1 MDECLRIISCFKGT
15 SLNHF
20 RGLKVIR
27 SPGLP
32 RMATTQSPSDKAVL
46 QKYYRDIIS
55 GSHILH
61 YHNVLDAFGHLS
73 FRHPFNPQVFI
84 MSRNAA
90 PGTISSLDDLVEYYV
105 EDAQP
110 VNPNAPP
117 GFLERCIHS
126 ECYKR
131 YPAIQ
136 SVIHSHSEAVVP
148 YSISGVPMRACYH
161 MAGFLGTDVPVWDIT
176 EAQQADDI
184 SDLLVRNTRLGGSLA
199 NSFGAGGAGG
209 DLPQHVVALMR
220 GHGFTVLA
228 GSIQDC
234 VMRAVYTQKNAMIQT
249 TALITRAAGGHTSDS
264 IKYLS
269 QKEVDDT
276 TWSIRESA
284 HRPWKLWLREVEASN
299 LYSNSA

>member
-1 MDECLRIISCFKGT
+1 
-15 SLNHF
+15 
-20 RGLKVIR
+20 
-27 SPGLP
+27 
-32 RMATTQSPSDKAVL
+32 MATTQTPSQKAVL
-46 QKYYRDIIS
+46 QKYYRDLIS

-61 YHNVLDAFGHLS
+61 YHNVVDAFGHLS
-73 FRHPFNPQVFI
+73 FRHPFDPRVFV

-90 PGTISSLDDLVEYYV
+90 PGTISSPEDLIEYYV

-110 VNPNAPP
+110 VDPKAPL

-131 YPAIQ
+131 YPGIQ

-148 YSISGVPMRACYH
+148 YTISGVPLRACYH
-161 MAGFLGTDVPVWDIT
+161 MAGFLGTSVPVWDIA

-184 SDLLVRNTRLGGSLA
+184 SDLLVRNTRLGSSLA
-199 NSFGAGGAGG
+199 ESFAAGGVGG
-209 DLPQHVVALMR
+209 DMPKYVVALMR

-249 TALITRAAGGHTSDS
+249 TALLTRAASGSLNGS
-264 IKYLS
+264 ISFLS

-284 HRPWKLWLREVEASN
+284 HRPWRLWLREVEASS
-299 LYSNSA
+299 LYANSA

>member
-1 MDECLRIISCFKGT
+1 M
-15 SLNHF
+15 
-20 RGLKVIR
+20 
-27 SPGLP
+27 
-32 RMATTQSPSDKAVL
+32 PSASDDKALLV
-46 QKYYRDIIS
+46 QKYYRDLIS

-73 FRHPFNPQVFI
+73 FRHPFNPQIFV

-90 PGTISSLDDLVEYYV
+90 PGTISSADDLIEYYI

-110 VNPNAPP
+110 VDPKAPL

-131 YPAIQ
+131 YPGIQ
-136 SVIHSHSEAVVP
+136 AVIHSHSEAVVP
-148 YSISGVPMRACYH
+148 YTISGVPLRACYH
-161 MAGFLGTDVPVWDIT
+161 MAGFLGTSVPVWDIA

-184 SDLLVRNTRLGGSLA
+184 SDLLVRNTRLGSSLA
-199 NSFGAGGAGG
+199 SSFAGTARDDDTSGGG
-209 DLPQHVVALMR
+209 DQLPHHVVALMR

-249 TALITRAAGGHTSDS
+249 TALVTRAASGFTGGSVS
-264 IKYLS
+264 YLS
-269 QKEVDDT
+269 QKEAVDSK
-276 TWSIRESA
+276 WSIRESA

-299 LYSNSA
+299 LYTNSA